1 VFAWSTGDGQVGGMS
16 TARSGRY
23 IPAIVVTAI
32 GVGLSILSWT
42 RAMEERQVGVGN
54 VLGSLA
60 DETTSTIEA
69 QLDREVNAL
78 RDLATFWQLHGLM
91 SERPWSYHTRVTM
104 EYFPGIQWIA
114 WLPPDSTRARFL
126 ARDGTARPEPGV
138 LGAARRL
145 GAEPSPLI
153 QERWGE
159 AFDLRVFLPVGSPHE
174 SVAMLA
180 GAIRVDSLW
189 LREHMPPTGNLSVKL
204 TSDKGRELVLRAA
217 PAGAPHWTR
226 LRRVLNS
233 PSGTRVEVELV
244 PRPEFLQHIA
254 TPWPNLFLVTGIFL
268 SIAIGVVMV
277 QFQRSREYSGVLA
290 GINRSLDLRIAE
302 LSRRDLELN
311 ALNNELDERVRVR
324 TEELTNALREVETF
338 SHSVS
343 HDLRSPIGAILNYT
357 AVVEEE
363 YGSKLDDEGRRLL
376 ERIRGAGLRA
386 NQLLGALMEYATSG
400 VSLHKPTVLDM
411 RAIAEGGYAEAVARE
426 NDARDVEFTVDDL
439 PPAFADAVQVHRIF
453 SNLIGNAVKYSRG
466 RSPRGVDVHGRA
478 NGVEC
483 TYWVHDNGPGF
494 DPARAPEIFE
504 PSRSLLGDPAGGT
517 RLGLATVAKIVHRQG
532 GRVWAESDGKT
543 GATFYFTLPTAGRR
557 NDEGSSGPPRR

>member
-1 VFAWSTGDGQVGGMS
+1 VLEGSTDDRHAVGVP
-16 TARSGRY
+16 AVRSRRY
-23 IPAIVVTAI
+23 APAILVTAI
-32 GVGLSILSWT
+32 GIGLSILSWT
-42 RAMEERQVGVGN
+42 RALEERQLGVAN

-60 DETTSTIEA
+60 DETTNTIEA
-69 QLDREVNAL
+69 QLDREVDAL
-78 RDLATFWQLHGLM
+78 RDLATFWQLHGVTP
-91 SERPWSYHTRVTM
+91 ERPWSFHTRVTM
-104 EYFPGIQWIA
+104 EQFPGIQWIA
-114 WLPPDSTRARFL
+114 WLPPDSARTRVL
-126 ARDGTARPEPGV
+126 ARDGAARLEPGI

-145 GAEPSPLI
+145 RAQPSAHI
-153 QERWGE
+153 QELWGD
-159 AFDLRVFLPVGSPHE
+159 ALDLQVFLPVGSPHE
-174 SVAMLA
+174 SVAVLA
-180 GAIRVDSLW
+180 AAIRVDSLW
-189 LREHMPPTGNLSVKL
+189 LREHTPPTGNLSVKL

-217 PAGAPHWTR
+217 PVGAPDWTH
-226 LRRVLNS
+226 LRRVFNS
-233 PSGTRVEVELV
+233 PSGSRVQVELV
-244 PRPEFLQHIA
+244 PRREFLRHIDP
-254 TPWPNLFLVTGIFL
+254 PWAYLFLVTGIFL
-268 SIAIGVVMV
+268 SIAIGVVLV
-277 QFQRSREYSGVLA
+277 QIQKSRDHSSVLA
-290 GINRSLDLRIAE
+290 GINRNLDLRIAE

-311 ALNNELDERVRVR
+311 ALNNELDDRVRLR

-357 AVVEEE
+357 AVIEQE
-363 YGSKLDDEGRRLL
+363 YGPKLDDEGRRVL

-426 NDARDVEFTVDDL
+426 NDARDVEFAVDDL